1 MFNLNKTK
9 LVCNLEINV
18 AFIFYSIVLVFV
30 CKHIWTQTKS
40 LPHSLSLTCFVVYI
54 FVYNWFCFT
63 VFLLLDTLMATM
75 RRNGTL
81 EQTTTT
87 SAEKLKLWASLN
99 IMSAHQ
105 HRNRNR
111 NRNAMNRI
119 RIESSAIEDFC
130 FNRNIILC
138 ILSESSRLSVFYSHP
153 SQPQWPAS
161 CAPQPIRHSS
171 PKQQLSSGS
180 SSSSKHHRV
189 SLPNEKC
196 QMQLTICEQG
206 GQGGIARSSSS
217 GGSSFSST
225 ANVCVPVPLCMRFMP
240 LGGGPPYCH
249 EKFHQDQPKIS
260 QSTNHHHHNHHLLLY
275 STYSA
280 LSSCWRRHPPIH
292 TDMYILIQ
300 IQIQRAYTRYSY
312 ISCERNNNCF
322 LKQIYSVIKCGE

>member
-30 CKHIWTQTKS
+30 CKHIWTQTNS

-130 FNRNIILC
+130 FNRNIIYPVHTEWVFTSVRLLQPSKPATMASELC
-138 ILSESSRLSVFYSHP
+138 
-153 SQPQWPAS
+153 
-161 CAPQPIRHSS
+161 
-171 PKQQLSSGS
+171 
-180 SSSSKHHRV
+180 
-189 SLPNEKC
+189 
-196 QMQLTICEQG
+196 T
-206 GQGGIARSSSS
+206 
-217 GGSSFSST
+217 
-225 ANVCVPVPLCMRFMP
+225 
-240 LGGGPPYCH
+240 
-249 EKFHQDQPKIS
+249 
-260 QSTNHHHHNHHLLLY
+260 
-275 STYSA
+275 SA
-280 LSSCWRRHPPIH
+280 DP
-292 TDMYILIQ
+292 TQ
-300 IQIQRAYTRYSY
+300 FA
-312 ISCERNNNCF
+312 EAAA
-322 LKQIYSVIKCGE
+322 